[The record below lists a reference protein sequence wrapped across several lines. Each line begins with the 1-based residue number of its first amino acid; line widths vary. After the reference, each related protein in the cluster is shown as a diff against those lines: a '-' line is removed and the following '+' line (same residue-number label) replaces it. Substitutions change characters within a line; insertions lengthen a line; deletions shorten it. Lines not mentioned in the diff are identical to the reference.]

1 MTSKTA
7 PSSCFVYL
15 TLPGQ
20 TEPVTAARFELTTT
34 RSGEPLGR
42 LVYGKSYLA
51 RHDAV
56 PLEPLELPLLERTFE
71 TTQLSGVFGALRD
84 ASPDY
89 WGRRVIERHA
99 GKPTLTEL
107 DSLLHS
113 PDDRAGALSFGLN
126 ATPPPPLRKYNQTLE
141 LEHLQSLADA
151 ILSDESDAGPTAAQV
166 EELLLVGTSMGGARP
181 KTVVEDDDGLW
192 LAKFNR
198 PDDKWNHARVEH
210 AMLVLATEC
219 GVQAAVSRIATV
231 AGRDVLLV
239 KRFDRRKTETGY
251 LRARMVSALT
261 LLRADEL
268 PNSRGRWSS
277 LELVEALRR
286 ASSTAQHDAHEL
298 FRRACFNALIS
309 NTDDHPRNHALVAM
323 GREWVLSPA
332 YDLTPTLHVSLE
344 RRDLAMIVGDAGRWA
359 NAQNLLSQA
368 PRFLMTTAQA
378 AAIIDDVEAR
388 VRDGWYRVARRVGV
402 TERDCEALSGAFCYP
417 GFRLPVRVEQLGGSA
432 RSSKLQPPP

>member
-1 MTSKTA
+1 MISKTA
-7 PSSCFVYL
+7 PTSCFVYL

-20 TEPVTAARFELTTT
+20 TEAVTAARFELTAT
-34 RSGEPLGR
+34 RQGEPLGR

-51 RHDAV
+51 RAEAV
-56 PLEPLELPLLERTFE
+56 PLEPLELPLQERTFE
-71 TTQLSGVFGALRD
+71 TTQLNGVFGALRD
-84 ASPDY
+84 ASPDF

-107 DSLLHS
+107 DYLLHS
-113 PDDRAGALSFGLN
+113 PDDRAGALSFGLS

-181 KTVVEDDDGLW
+181 KTVVEDDEGLW

-198 PDDKWNHARVEH
+198 PDDKWNSARVEH
-210 AMLVLATEC
+210 AMLVLAAEC
-219 GVQAAVSRIATV
+219 GVHAAVSRIVTV

-239 KRFDRRKTETGY
+239 KRFDRQKSKAGY

-261 LLRADEL
+261 LLRADEM
-268 PNSRGRWSS
+268 PNSRGRWSY

-286 ASSTAQHDAHEL
+286 ASSTAQRDAHEL

-323 GREWVLSPA
+323 EREWALSPA
-332 YDLTPTLHVSLE
+332 YDLTPTPHVSLE
-344 RRDLAMIVGDAGRWA
+344 RRDLAMVIGDAGRWA
-359 NAQNLLSQA
+359 NAQNFLSQA
-368 PRFLMTTAQA
+368 PRFLLTTEQA
-378 AAIIDDVEAR
+378 VAVINDVESK

-402 TERDCEALSGAFCYP
+402 TERDCDAISGAFCYA
-417 GFRLPVRVEQLGGSA
+417 GFRLPVLPE
-432 RSSKLQPPP
+432 

>member
-1 MTSKTA
+1 MISKTA

-15 TLPGQ
+15 TLPGR
-20 TEPVTAARFELTTT
+20 TEPVPAARFELTST
-34 RSGEPLGR
+34 RQREPLGR

-51 RHDAV
+51 RAEAV
-56 PLEPLELPLLERTFE
+56 PLEPLELPLQERTFE
-71 TTQLSGVFGALRD
+71 TVQLNGVFGALRD
-84 ASPDY
+84 ASPDF

-107 DSLLHS
+107 DYLLHS
-113 PDDRAGALSFGLN
+113 PDDRAGALSFGLS

-151 ILSDESDAGPTAAQV
+151 VLSDESDAGQPAAQV

-181 KTVVEDDDGLW
+181 KTVVEDDEGLW

-198 PDDKWNHARVEH
+198 PDDKWNSARVEH
-210 AMLVLATEC
+210 AMLVLAAEC
-219 GVQAAVSRIATV
+219 GVHAAVSRIVTV

-239 KRFDRRKTETGY
+239 KRFDRQKSEAGY

-261 LLRADEL
+261 LLRADEM
-268 PNSRGRWSS
+268 PNSRGRWSY

-286 ASSTAQHDAHEL
+286 ASSTAQRDAHEL

-323 GREWVLSPA
+323 ERQWTLSPA
-332 YDLTPTLHVSLE
+332 YDLTPTPHVSLE
-344 RRDLAMIVGDAGRWA
+344 RRDLAMVIGDAGRWA

-368 PRFLMTTAQA
+368 PRFLLTTEQA
-378 AAIIDDVEAR
+378 VAIINDVEAK

-402 TERDCEALSGAFCYP
+402 TERDCDAIAGAFGYP
-417 GFRLPVRVEQLGGSA
+417 GFRLLLSVNYTVT
-432 RSSKLQPPP
+432 PPRRT

>member
-1 MTSKTA
+1 MISKTA

-20 TEPVTAARFELTTT
+20 TEPVPAARFELTTT
-34 RSGEPLGR
+34 RQGEPLGR

-51 RHDAV
+51 RPDAV

-71 TTQLSGVFGALRD
+71 TAQLNGVFGALRD
-84 ASPDY
+84 ASPDF

-99 GKPTLTEL
+99 GKPTLSEL
-107 DSLLHS
+107 DYLLHS
-113 PDDRAGALSFGLN
+113 PDDRAGALSFGLS

-151 ILSDESDAGPTAAQV
+151 ILSDESDPGPNAAQI

-181 KTVVEDDDGLW
+181 KTVVEDDEGLW

-198 PDDKWNHARVEH
+198 PDDKWNSARVEH
-210 AMLVLATEC
+210 AMLVLAAEC
-219 GVQAAVSRIATV
+219 GVHAAVSRIVTV

-239 KRFDRRKTETGY
+239 KRFDRQKSEAGY

-261 LLRADEL
+261 LLRADEM
-268 PNSRGRWSS
+268 PNSRGRSS
-277 LELVEALRR
+277 YLELVEALRR
-286 ASSTAQHDAHEL
+286 ASSTAQRDAHEL
-298 FRRACFNALIS
+298 FRRVCFNALIS

-323 GREWVLSPA
+323 DREWGLSPA
-332 YDLTPTLHVSLE
+332 YDLTPTPHVSLE
-344 RRDLAMIVGDAGRWA
+344 RRDLAMVLGDAGRWA

-368 PRFLMTTAQA
+368 PRFLLTTEQA
-378 AAIIDDVEAR
+378 VAIINDVEANVHDR
-388 VRDGWYRVARRVGV
+388 WYRVARRVGV
-402 TERDCEALSGAFCYP
+402 TERDCDAIAGAFCYA
-417 GFRLPVRVEQLGGSA
+417 GFRRGGFGRA
-432 RSSKLQPPP
+432 